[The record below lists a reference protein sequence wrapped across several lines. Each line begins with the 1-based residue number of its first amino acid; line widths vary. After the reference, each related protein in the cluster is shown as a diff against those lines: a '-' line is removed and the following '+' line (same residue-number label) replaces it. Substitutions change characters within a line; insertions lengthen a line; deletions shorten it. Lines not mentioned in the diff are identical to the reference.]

1 MAGKQTSWLDDM
13 LMAVSRRSND
23 LVGAAADL
31 ADKYGLPPADAAAWI
46 ARNVE
51 GRSPAEVARIRR
63 NLQPLGSNRAIVEAG
78 AASNE
83 NRFRRAGG
91 RGARKIEDV
100 TAPVRLAAASYRP
113 GDVPRAVA
121 RETPGAL
128 RAVGQ
133 YLQTSTPMGVAQ
145 DVADAARSG
154 IEAFREDPYGSVVNT
169 ALYSNP
175 FTMLA
180 AAPFDYAA
188 MRESSQMLDPYV
200 KEDAEAAKAKR
211 MVDALSVLPAAGAVP
226 GIGMA
231 ARRKRGGLAVKKR
244 RK

>member
-1 MAGKQTSWLDDM
+1 M

-31 ADKYGLPPADAAAWI
+31 ADKYGLTPADAAAWI

-51 GRSPAEVARIRR
+51 GRSPQEVERIRR
-63 NLQPLGSNRAIVEAG
+63 NLQKLGSNREIVDAG
-78 AASNE
+78 AMSNE
-83 NRFRRAGG
+83 NRFRQAGG
-91 RGARKIEDV
+91 RGAR
-100 TAPVRLAAASYRP
+100 TADEVMAPTRLAAAAYRP
-113 GDVPRAVA
+113 GDVPRAVV

-133 YLQTSTPMGVAQ
+133 YIQTSTPSSVAQ
-145 DVADAARSG
+145 DVVDTARSG
-154 IEAFREDPYGSVVNT
+154 YESFVKDPYGSVVNT

-188 MRESSQMLDPYV
+188 MRESSHMLDPYV

-226 GIGMA
+226 GVGMA